1 MDSKSTVLVT
11 QEFKSP
17 SRRHQPLE
25 ADALA
30 GAMEVGVTHEGERT
44 TMSFDDSITI
54 ASVLEKMEIPPST
67 VLTIVGEQ
75 IVPHTSTI
83 TGDIEIELIIVSSG
97 G

>member
-1 MDSKSTVLVT
+1 
-11 QEFKSP
+11 
-17 SRRHQPLE
+17 
-25 ADALA
+25 
-30 GAMEVGVTHEGERT
+30 MEIGVTHEGERT
-44 TMSFDDSITI
+44 VMTFDDPLTI
-54 ASVLEKMEIPPST
+54 ATVLEKLEIPPST

>member
-11 QEFKSP
+11 REFKSL

-25 ADALA
+25 VDALA

-44 TMSFDDSITI
+44 VMSFDDSITI

-67 VLTIVGEQ
+67 VLTIVGDQ

>member
-44 TMSFDDSITI
+44 VMSFDDSITI

>member
-1 MDSKSTVLVT
+1 
-11 QEFKSP
+11 
-17 SRRHQPLE
+17 
-25 ADALA
+25 
-30 GAMEVGVTHEGERT
+30 MEVGVTHEGERT
-44 TMSFDDSITI
+44 VMSFDDSIII

-67 VLTIVGEQ
+67 VLTIVGDQ

>member
-1 MDSKSTVLVT
+1 M
-11 QEFKSP
+11 
-17 SRRHQPLE
+17 
-25 ADALA
+25 
-30 GAMEVGVTHEGERT
+30 THEGERT
-44 TMSFDDSITI
+44 TMSFDESVTI

>member
-11 QEFKSP
+11 REFKSL

-25 ADALA
+25 ADASA
-30 GAMEVGVTHEGERT
+30 EAMEVGVTHEGARST
-44 TMSFDDSITI
+44 FTFDEPATI
-54 ASVLEKMEIPPST
+54 ASVLERMEIPPST
-67 VLTIVGEQ
+67 VLTIVGDQ

>member
-11 QEFKSP
+11 REFKSL
-17 SRRHQPLE
+17 SRRHQPHESE
-25 ADALA
+25 ASAKV
-30 GAMEVGVTHEGERT
+30 MEVGVTHEGERT
-44 TMSFDDSITI
+44 TMSFDESVTI

>member
-1 MDSKSTVLVT
+1 
-11 QEFKSP
+11 
-17 SRRHQPLE
+17 
-25 ADALA
+25 
-30 GAMEVGVTHEGERT
+30 MEVGVTHEGVRLVMTFEEPI
-44 TMSFDDSITI
+44 SI
-54 ASVLEKMEIPPST
+54 AKVLEKMEIPPST

>member
-1 MDSKSTVLVT
+1 
-11 QEFKSP
+11 
-17 SRRHQPLE
+17 
-25 ADALA
+25 
-30 GAMEVGVTHEGERT
+30 MEVGVTHEGERSV
-44 TMSFDDSITI
+44 MSFDGPTSIAT
-54 ASVLEKMEIPPST
+54 VLEKMEIPPST

>member
-11 QEFKSP
+11 REFKSL

-25 ADALA
+25 VGTLA
-30 GAMEVGVTHEGERT
+30 EAMEVGVTHEVERT
-44 TMSFDDSITI
+44 ALTFEQPVTI
-54 ASVLEKMEIPPST
+54 ASVLEGMNIPPST
-67 VLTIVGEQ
+67 VLTIVGEN